1 LTLSVVLVIAVIAGL
16 YMAWN
21 IGANDVA
28 NAMGTSVG
36 SGALTL
42 KQAVLLAAVFE
53 FAGAFFIGGHVAQTI
68 QKGIVDVDSLRAAE
82 RSVESADPP
91 AGPTGASR
99 PAGPGVAP
107 AETPSVAS
115 APARSGDQGWWG
127 ASAATNPRGHLKTQL
142 VMGMLAALI
151 ASSIWLNVATYF
163 GQPVSTTHAI
173 IGAVIGFAVVAAG
186 VHAVVWSK
194 MGTIAL
200 SWIISPL
207 VGAALAF
214 VVYRLVQKYVLSSR
228 HPVFMARRALPVG
241 VAAVTFIIAL
251 SVIYHVLHLKPDV
264 VLLSVPLALMLA
276 AIAAMASWR
285 MLGGSSGR
293 RHVHR
298 SQRYQLVE
306 RWFGRLQVMTACYMA
321 FAHGANDVANAIG
334 PLGGIFHY
342 AGGGTIEAKQAAVPL
357 WLLALGGVGIVIGL
371 STYGYKVMASIGKK
385 ITEITP
391 TRGFAAEFGTAST
404 VLVCSLM
411 GLPIST
417 TFVLVGAVMGVGVA
431 RGFGAIDLGVVRKI
445 FASWLITIPVSA
457 VLSAGIYGLLMR
469 FV

>member
-1 LTLSVVLVIAVIAGL
+1 MTLSVVLIIAIIAGL

-53 FAGAFFIGGHVAQTI
+53 FTGAFFIGGHVAQTI
-68 QKGIVDVDSLRAAE
+68 QTGIVDVKSLSAAE
-82 RSVESADPP
+82 ARPDRADPP
-91 AGPTGASR
+91 A
-99 PAGPGVAP
+99 AP
-107 AETPSVAS
+107 AIGPAMAAAIAT
-115 APARSGDQGWWG
+115 APARSGDQSWWG
-127 ASAATNPRGHLKTQL
+127 ASEATNPSGHLYTQL
-142 VMGMLAALI
+142 ILGMLAALI

-173 IGAVIGFAVVAAG
+173 IGAVIGFAIVAAG
-186 VHAVVWSK
+186 VHAVVWSM

-200 SWIISPL
+200 SWVISPL

-214 VVYRLVQKYVLSSR
+214 IVYRLVQKYVLSSR
-228 HPVFMARRALPVG
+228 HPVFMARRALPIG

-251 SVIYHVLHLKPDV
+251 SVIYHVLHLKPDM
-264 VLLSVPLALMLA
+264 VLLSVPLALLLA
-276 AIAAMASWR
+276 GISAIMAWK
-285 MLGGSSGR
+285 MLGGRNTR

-342 AGGGTIEAKQAAVPL
+342 AGGGTIADKAPVPF
-357 WLLALGGVGIVIGL
+357 WLLAMGGVGIILGL
-371 STYGYKVMASIGKK
+371 STYGYKVMAAVGKK

-417 TFVLVGAVMGVGVA
+417 TFVLVGAVMGVGMA

-457 VLSAGIYGLLMR
+457 GLSAGIFALLMR
-469 FV
+469 CL

>member
-1 LTLSVVLVIAVIAGL
+1 
-16 YMAWN
+16 MAWN

-42 KQAVLLAAVFE
+42 KQAVVLAAVFE
-53 FAGAFFIGGHVAQTI
+53 FAGAFFVGGNVAQTI
-68 QKGIVDVDSLRAAE
+68 RKGIVDTDSLWAATHSVERGNPSKGPTSIPARVSSASAASE
-82 RSVESADPP
+82 RSGEQA
-91 AGPTGASR
+91 
-99 PAGPGVAP
+99 
-107 AETPSVAS
+107 
-115 APARSGDQGWWG
+115 WWG
-127 ASAATNPRGHLKTQL
+127 ASAEKNPTGRLYTQL
-142 VMGMLAALI
+142 ILGMLAALI

-173 IGAVIGFAVVAAG
+173 IGAVIGFAIVAAG
-186 VHAVVWSK
+186 VHAVDWSM

-207 VGAALAF
+207 VGGVLAF
-214 VVYRLVQKYVLSSR
+214 IVYKLVQKYVLSSR
-228 HPVFMARRALPVG
+228 HPVFMARRALPICFG
-241 VAAVTFIIAL
+241 AVSFLISL
-251 SVIYHVLHLKPDV
+251 SVLYSVLHVKANALVTK
-264 VLLSVPLALMLA
+264 VPLAALCGLVVALGARAVLSRKA
-276 AIAAMASWR
+276 AR
-285 MLGGSSGR
+285 LR
-293 RHVHR
+293 VRR
-298 SQRYQLVE
+298 SQRYEVVE
-306 RWFGRLQVMTACYMA
+306 RWFGRIQPVTACYMA

-334 PLGGIFHY
+334 PLAGIFHY
-342 AGGGTIEAKQAAVPL
+342 AGGGTIADKAPVPF
-357 WLLALGGVGIVIGL
+357 WLLAIGGVGIVIGL
-371 STYGYKVMASIGKK
+371 STYGYKVMAAIGKK

-404 VLVCSLM
+404 VLLCSLM

-417 TFVLVGAVMGVGVA
+417 TFVLVGAVMGVGIA

-457 VLSAGIYGLLMR
+457 LLSAGIYWLLIR

>member
-1 LTLSVVLVIAVIAGL
+1 MTLSVVLIIAIIAGL

-53 FAGAFFIGGHVAQTI
+53 FAGAFFVGGNVAQTI
-68 QKGIVDVDSLRAAE
+68 RKGIVDTDSLRAAE
-82 RSVESADPP
+82 VRAPVNPASKPAATAPRIGQGRSGAPDWWGSPP
-91 AGPTGASR
+91 EKNPTGY
-99 PAGPGVAP
+99 
-107 AETPSVAS
+107 
-115 APARSGDQGWWG
+115 
-127 ASAATNPRGHLKTQL
+127 LYTQL
-142 VMGMLAALI
+142 IMGMLAALI

-173 IGAVIGFAVVAAG
+173 IGAVIGFAIVAAG
-186 VHAVVWSK
+186 VHAVVWSN
-194 MGTIAL
+194 MGAIAL

-207 VGAALAF
+207 VGGALAF
-214 VVYRLVQKYVLSSR
+214 IVYKLVQKYVLSSR
-228 HPVFMARRALPVG
+228 HPVFMARRALPICFG
-241 VAAVTFIIAL
+241 AVAFLVSL
-251 SVIYHVLHLKPDV
+251 SVLYSVLHVQANAMVTK
-264 VLLSVPLALMLA
+264 VPLAALCGLVVALGARAVLA
-276 AIAAMASWR
+276 RTSR
-285 MLGGSSGR
+285 LR
-293 RHVHR
+293 VRQN
-298 SQRYQLVE
+298 QRYEVVE
-306 RWFGRLQVMTACYMA
+306 RWFGRIQPVTACYMA

-334 PLGGIFHY
+334 PLAGIFHY
-342 AGGGTIEAKQAAVPL
+342 AGGGTIADKASVPL
-357 WLLALGGVGIVIGL
+357 WLLALGGAGIVIGL
-371 STYGYKVMASIGKK
+371 STYGYKVMAAVGKK

-417 TFVLVGAVMGVGVA
+417 TFVLVGAVMGVGIA

-457 VLSAGIYGLLMR
+457 ALSAGIFALLMKLI
-469 FV
+469 

>member
-1 LTLSVVLVIAVIAGL
+1 MTLSVVLIIAIIAGL

-53 FAGAFFIGGHVAQTI
+53 FTGAFFIGGHVAQTI
-68 QKGIVDVDSLRAAE
+68 QTGIVDVKSLSAAE
-82 RSVESADPP
+82 ARPDRADPP
-91 AGPTGASR
+91 A
-99 PAGPGVAP
+99 AP
-107 AETPSVAS
+107 AIGPATAAAAATAPS
-115 APARSGDQGWWG
+115 RSGDQSWWG
-127 ASAATNPRGHLKTQL
+127 ASEATNPAGHLYTQL
-142 VMGMLAALI
+142 ILGMLAALI

-173 IGAVIGFAVVAAG
+173 IGAVIGFAIVAAG
-186 VHAVVWSK
+186 VHAVVWSN

-200 SWIISPL
+200 SWVISPL

-214 VVYRLVQKYVLSSR
+214 IVYRLVQKYVLSSR
-228 HPVFMARRALPVG
+228 HPVFMARRALPICFG
-241 VAAVTFIIAL
+241 AVSFLISL
-251 SVIYHVLHLKPDV
+251 SVLYHVLHVGKY
-264 VLLSVPLALMLA
+264 VLGLSVPLAAMFGLA
-276 AIAAMASWR
+276 VAITARFVLARKAAR
-285 MLGGSSGR
+285 MR
-293 RHVHR
+293 VRR
-298 SQRYQLVE
+298 SQRYEVVE
-306 RWFGRLQVMTACYMA
+306 RWFARIQPITACYMA

-342 AGGGTIEAKQAAVPL
+342 AGGGTIADKSPVPF
-357 WLLALGGVGIVIGL
+357 WLLAMGGVGIVLGL
-371 STYGYKVMASIGKK
+371 STYGYKVMAAVGKK

-417 TFVLVGAVMGVGVA
+417 TFVLVGAVMGVGMA

-457 VLSAGIYGLLMR
+457 GLSAGIFALLMKCL
-469 FV
+469 